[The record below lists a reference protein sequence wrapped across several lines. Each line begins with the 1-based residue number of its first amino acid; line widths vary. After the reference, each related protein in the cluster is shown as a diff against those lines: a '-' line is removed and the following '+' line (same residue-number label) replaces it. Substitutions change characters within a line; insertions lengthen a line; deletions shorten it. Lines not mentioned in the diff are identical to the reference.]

1 MNDLHELNGLK
12 NIYLYDSYLP
22 NNSTKIELGEGNSNL
37 TGANGAGKTS
47 TLNLIPI
54 FYGARPDRL
63 MDRSANKLN
72 FTDYYLP
79 HARSMIVFEYN
90 TPMGLC
96 CAVFYR
102 NQDKQCYRFIQ
113 GSASETVFS
122 KSSIEFHKQHKTV
135 KSLLQEIEMKG
146 YYVSKQIDNS
156 LDYVA
161 VLTSEKKRLNRDFKL
176 RDLASIFSLSG
187 KGHELKH
194 IGASTQITLNKTNLL
209 DNFKLM
215 LVDAFLE
222 NEQMMNQR
230 SNTLNSS
237 SLIADVQTLREFD
250 KEKPKL
256 QLGIEQR
263 HALMQTYSLLEAY
276 RGQAL
281 NKLEFNNTTIAQLRY
296 QRSQAIEHA
305 KAGLKVIENE
315 IIANSSNE
323 SRAKGELEG
332 LQHSL
337 ALIEENEQ
345 KYKNAD
351 ILKKQ
356 EEFSNLAKYKQE
368 AEDARRYVDEL
379 EKNQKEIVHKFEK
392 LKNNALEEK
401 DRDLAAIHE
410 RKNEVS
416 NLIHNL
422 QQDRSH
428 AVDQLALDEKNEL
441 NAFEQSKQNERKFY
455 EDEVDHC
462 NNLIAEASNHTQ
474 EEQQQIEEYQLN
486 LHTHQKAIRNKEQQ
500 LNTANADLS
509 RLKSEHTRANVDFDS
524 AKHHLDKSTQTE
536 HQLRDILYQKN
547 TLLSFLKQCP
557 EDDWKH
563 NIAKLINPKLFLH
576 TGLKPSW
583 DSEQQSGHVSF
594 YGLHLDTSKL
604 DLPVEAESLNELE
617 QRLAKAT
624 TILEEAKEKYSHTEK
639 AVAAAAKAVQNFEL
653 NLIKLQNELRQCRET
668 FDSTQRIFEQYKQ
681 KIQTNVMD
689 RRKLAEGQ
697 RDQARQRLKLFN
709 QQVNVERQMIHDRF
723 GNEKNQ
729 IQQSYDFKIKEQL
742 ERKAMLDE
750 RSKSVI
756 HKCDNKL
763 IDLESLRNSELQQ
776 KGLDTTLYQK
786 AQDQLKQLNHKC
798 HIVKDYEIIL
808 MQYKIWFEQE
818 YSRKTGICTLI
829 GNLEQEIY
837 AFRQNFDKLNVKTE
851 KLKEQSRHE
860 VNLIESNLQ
869 QVEEENTKIASLR
882 NRINSVLEGISHI
895 EQLEVAEPVSFEWF
909 YRNTEDHL
917 NRQKEQL
924 KELKQSLNTVLSIL
938 RQNSDFELYKQ
949 WENRMALLGNVNT
962 TTYDLYGMKEI
973 ENMLLVDIPTKE
985 NLTINSFKLAAYDLR
1000 NYGQS
1005 LAKFRRKLNAISKD
1019 LTEQTNTT
1027 NPFTALGNIQIEL
1040 LSVLDGLNVYEQ
1052 LDRFEK
1058 DLDEESIQKSSQLI
1072 LPSEKLIRSFE
1083 SAVKALE
1090 KSNVQTD
1097 DIRSLV
1103 KLRISYEENN
1113 RKVYV
1118 NNDSDLLSG
1127 SSTGL
1132 SRLIVIIIFTA
1143 LTRKL
1148 CPDIKTVIHVPLDEI
1163 GQFDSQNTMRL
1174 FELMQKQ
1181 NIYLVC
1187 AQPNLS
1193 SELSESFVHKNDIDR
1208 NFGIRKFKTQ
1218 KNEKPNPLL
1227 A

>member
-1 MNDLHELNGLK
+1 MNNLVLNCLK

-37 TGANGAGKTS
+37 TGKNGAGKTS

-54 FYGARPDRL
+54 FYGARPDKL
-63 MDRSANKLN
+63 IDRSANKLN

-79 HARSMIVFEYN
+79 NQRSMIVFEYN

-96 CAVFYR
+96 CAIFYR

-113 GSASETVFS
+113 GSASETIFS
-122 KSSIEFHKQHKTV
+122 KSSVAFHKEHQTV
-135 KSLLQEIEMKG
+135 KSLLQEIEMSG
-146 YYVSKQIDNS
+146 YFVSKQISNS

-161 VLTSEKKRLNRDFKL
+161 VLTYDKKRLNRDLKL
-176 RDLASIFSLSG
+176 RDLAAIFSLSG

-222 NEQMMNQR
+222 NEQMLNQR
-230 SNTLNSS
+230 SNMLNSS
-237 SLIADVQTLREFD
+237 GLIADVQTLREFD

-263 HALMQTYSLLEAY
+263 HALMQTYSLLAAY
-276 RGQAL
+276 RRQAIQ
-281 NKLEFNNTTIAQLRY
+281 KLELNNTTISQLRY

-305 KAGLKVIENE
+305 RAALKVIENE
-315 IIANSSNE
+315 IITNSSNE
-323 SRAKGELEG
+323 SRVKGELDG
-332 LQHSL
+332 LQRSL
-337 ALIEENEQ
+337 ALIEKNEQ
-345 KYKNAD
+345 KYKDAE
-351 ILKKQ
+351 IPKKQ
-356 EEFSNLAKYKQE
+356 EEFNNLAKYKQE
-368 AEDARRYVDEL
+368 AEDARCYVDEL
-379 EKNQKEIVHKFEK
+379 ETNQKEIVHKFEQ

-401 DRDLAAIHE
+401 DRDLVALQE

-416 NLIHNL
+416 NLLLDL
-422 QQDRSH
+422 QQDRSKV
-428 AVDQLALDEKNEL
+428 VDQLALAEKNEL
-441 NAFEQSKQNERKFY
+441 NAFEQSKQEERKFY

-486 LHTHQKAIRNKEQQ
+486 LQTHQKAMRDKEQK

-509 RLKSEHTRANVDFDS
+509 RLKSENTRASADFDS
-524 AKHHLDKSTQTE
+524 AKRHLDKSTQTE

-557 EDDWKH
+557 EDHWKH
-563 NIAKLINPKLFLH
+563 NIAKLINPKLFLN
-576 TGLKPSW
+576 TGLKPYW
-583 DSEQQSGHVSF
+583 DSEELNGTGSF
-594 YGLHLDTSKL
+594 YGLHLDTSKMQ
-604 DLPVEAESLNELE
+604 LPVEAESLNELE
-617 QRLAKAT
+617 ERFVQAT
-624 TILEEAKEKYSHTEK
+624 TILEKAKEKYSSSEK
-639 AVAAAAKAVQNFEL
+639 AVAAAAKAVQGFEL
-653 NLIKLQNELRQCRET
+653 NLIKLQNDLRQYRET
-668 FDSTQRIFEQYKQ
+668 FDSTLRIFEQYKQ
-681 KIQTNVMD
+681 KIQTNVAE

-697 RDQARQRLKLFN
+697 RDQARQRLKSFN
-709 QQVNVERQMIHDRF
+709 EQVNVERQMIHDRF
-723 GNEKNQ
+723 GNEKTQ
-729 IQQSYDFKIKEQL
+729 IQQSYDFKINEQL

-750 RSKSVI
+750 RSQSVI
-756 HKCDNKL
+756 HKYDHK
-763 IDLESLRNSELQQ
+763 IKDLESLRNSELQQ
-776 KGLDTTLYQK
+776 KGLDITVYQK
-786 AQDQLKQLNHKC
+786 AKDHLKQMSHKC
-798 HIVKDYEIIL
+798 HIVKDYETIL
-808 MQYKIWFEQE
+808 MQYKVWFEQE
-818 YSRKTGICTLI
+818 YARKVDICALM
-829 GNLEQEIY
+829 GNLEQKIY
-837 AFRQNFDKLNVKTE
+837 VFRQNFDKLNVKIE
-851 KLKEQSRHE
+851 KLKEHSRHE
-860 VNLIESNLQ
+860 VNVIERNLQ
-869 QVEEENTKIASLR
+869 QIEDENTKIISLR
-882 NRINSVLEGISHI
+882 NRINAVLEGIQQI
-895 EQLEVAEPVSFEWF
+895 EQLEVDEPVSFEWF

-938 RQNSDFELYKQ
+938 RQNTDFELYKQ
-949 WENRMALLGNVNT
+949 WENRMALLGNVNA

-1040 LSVLDGLNVYEQ
+1040 LSILDGLNVYEQ

-1058 DLDEESIQKSSQLI
+1058 DLDEESIQELSQLM
-1072 LPSEKLIRSFE
+1072 LPSEKLIQSFE

-1103 KLRISYEENN
+1103 KLRISYEENK

-1143 LTRKL
+1143 LMRKL
-1148 CPDIKTVIHVPLDEI
+1148 CPDINTVIHVPLDEI

-1174 FELMQKQ
+1174 FQLMQKQ

-1193 SELSESFVHKNDIDR
+1193 IELSESFVHRHDIDR
-1208 NFGIRKFKTQ
+1208 SFGVRKFKTQ
-1218 KNEKPNPLL
+1218 KNETPNPLL

>member
-161 VLTSEKKRLNRDFKL
+161 VLTSDKKRLNRDFKL

-428 AVDQLALDEKNEL
+428 AVDQLASDEKNEL
-441 NAFEQSKQNERKFY
+441 NAF
-455 EDEVDHC
+455 
-462 NNLIAEASNHTQ
+462 
-474 EEQQQIEEYQLN
+474 
-486 LHTHQKAIRNKEQQ
+486 
-500 LNTANADLS
+500 
-509 RLKSEHTRANVDFDS
+509 
-524 AKHHLDKSTQTE
+524 
-536 HQLRDILYQKN
+536 
-547 TLLSFLKQCP
+547 
-557 EDDWKH
+557 
-563 NIAKLINPKLFLH
+563 
-576 TGLKPSW
+576 
-583 DSEQQSGHVSF
+583 
-594 YGLHLDTSKL
+594 
-604 DLPVEAESLNELE
+604 
-617 QRLAKAT
+617 
-624 TILEEAKEKYSHTEK
+624 
-639 AVAAAAKAVQNFEL
+639 
-653 NLIKLQNELRQCRET
+653 
-668 FDSTQRIFEQYKQ
+668 
-681 KIQTNVMD
+681 
-689 RRKLAEGQ
+689 
-697 RDQARQRLKLFN
+697 
-709 QQVNVERQMIHDRF
+709 
-723 GNEKNQ
+723 
-729 IQQSYDFKIKEQL
+729 
-742 ERKAMLDE
+742 
-750 RSKSVI
+750 
-756 HKCDNKL
+756 
-763 IDLESLRNSELQQ
+763 
-776 KGLDTTLYQK
+776 
-786 AQDQLKQLNHKC
+786 
-798 HIVKDYEIIL
+798 
-808 MQYKIWFEQE
+808 
-818 YSRKTGICTLI
+818 
-829 GNLEQEIY
+829 
-837 AFRQNFDKLNVKTE
+837 
-851 KLKEQSRHE
+851 
-860 VNLIESNLQ
+860 
-869 QVEEENTKIASLR
+869 
-882 NRINSVLEGISHI
+882 
-895 EQLEVAEPVSFEWF
+895 
-909 YRNTEDHL
+909 
-917 NRQKEQL
+917 
-924 KELKQSLNTVLSIL
+924 
-938 RQNSDFELYKQ
+938 
-949 WENRMALLGNVNT
+949 
-962 TTYDLYGMKEI
+962 
-973 ENMLLVDIPTKE
+973 
-985 NLTINSFKLAAYDLR
+985 
-1000 NYGQS
+1000 
-1005 LAKFRRKLNAISKD
+1005 
-1019 LTEQTNTT
+1019 
-1027 NPFTALGNIQIEL
+1027 
-1040 LSVLDGLNVYEQ
+1040 
-1052 LDRFEK
+1052 
-1058 DLDEESIQKSSQLI
+1058 
-1072 LPSEKLIRSFE
+1072 
-1083 SAVKALE
+1083 
-1090 KSNVQTD
+1090 
-1097 DIRSLV
+1097 
-1103 KLRISYEENN
+1103 
-1113 RKVYV
+1113 
-1118 NNDSDLLSG
+1118 
-1127 SSTGL
+1127 
-1132 SRLIVIIIFTA
+1132 
-1143 LTRKL
+1143 
-1148 CPDIKTVIHVPLDEI
+1148 
-1163 GQFDSQNTMRL
+1163 
-1174 FELMQKQ
+1174 
-1181 NIYLVC
+1181 
-1187 AQPNLS
+1187 
-1193 SELSESFVHKNDIDR
+1193 
-1208 NFGIRKFKTQ
+1208 
-1218 KNEKPNPLL
+1218 
-1227 A
+1227 